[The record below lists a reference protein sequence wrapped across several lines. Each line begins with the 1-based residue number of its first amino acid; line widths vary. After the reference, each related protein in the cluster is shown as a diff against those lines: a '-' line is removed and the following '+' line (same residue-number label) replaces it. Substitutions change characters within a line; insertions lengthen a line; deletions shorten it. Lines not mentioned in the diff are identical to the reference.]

1 MEKKPPGGEPMTLR
15 NQQGLTEAEFLARYD
30 ASRFERPS
38 VSVDMVIF
46 TVTNEEPDD
55 HRRLPDKVLRVLLIK
70 RGDHP
75 HLGSW
80 ALPGGFVNMQEDL
93 DAAAERELQEET
105 GIAGIYLEQLYTWG
119 EVGRDP
125 RTRVISCS
133 YLSLVDA
140 ESLQVRAGDDA
151 ADATWFTLRE
161 TPLQAIRTMTE
172 DGYVLEE
179 RSRLTLRAGAVEV
192 GGVVRVVRLVA
203 GKVRR
208 IERHIEE
215 SNGLAFDHLKI
226 IAYGLERLR
235 TKVEW
240 SDTVFYLM
248 PDRFTMAEL
257 RKVYETILGR
267 ELHAANFRRDVEHMV
282 EETNDVRKEG
292 GHRHAR
298 LFRFNPRWSER

>member
-1 MEKKPPGGEPMTLR
+1 MAVR

-38 VSVDMVIF
+38 VSVDMVIC
-46 TVTNEEPDD
+46 TVTNEVPDDD
-55 HRRLPDKVLRVLLIK
+55 HRKLPDKVLRVLLVK

-75 HLGSW
+75 CLGSW
-80 ALPGGFVNMQEDL
+80 ALPGGFVNMDEDL
-93 DAAAERELQEET
+93 DTAAARELQEET
-105 GIAGIYLEQLYTWG
+105 GITGIYMEQLYTWG

-140 ESLQVRAGDDA
+140 ESLQIRAGDDA
-151 ADATWFTLRE
+151 ADARWFTVRE

-172 DGYVLEE
+172 HGYVLEE
-179 RSRLTLRAGAVEV
+179 RSRLTFRAGAVEV
-192 GGVVRVVRLVA
+192 GGVIRVVRTVT
-203 GKVRR
+203 GKVTRV
-208 IERHIEE
+208 ERQIEE
-215 SNGLAFDHLKI
+215 SAGLAFDHLKI
-226 IAYGLERLR
+226 IDYGLERLR
-235 TKVEW
+235 TKAEW
-240 SDTVFYLM
+240 SDIAFNLM

-267 ELHAANFRRDVEHMV
+267 ELHAANFRRDVGRMV
-282 EETNDVRKEG
+282 EETNDFRQEG
-292 GHRHAR
+292 GHRHAK

>member
-1 MEKKPPGGEPMTLR
+1 MAVR

-38 VSVDMVIF
+38 VSVDMVIC
-46 TVTNEEPDD
+46 TVTNEVPDDD
-55 HRRLPDKVLRVLLIK
+55 HRKLPDKVLRVLLVK

-75 HLGSW
+75 CLGSW
-80 ALPGGFVNMQEDL
+80 ALPGGFVNMDEDL
-93 DAAAERELQEET
+93 DTAAARELQEET
-105 GIAGIYLEQLYTWG
+105 GITGIYMEQLYTWG

-140 ESLQVRAGDDA
+140 ESLQIRAGDDA
-151 ADATWFTLRE
+151 ADARWFTVRE

-172 DGYVLEE
+172 HGYVLEE
-179 RSRLTLRAGAVEV
+179 RSRLTFRAGAVEV
-192 GGVVRVVRLVA
+192 GGVIRVVRTVT
-203 GKVRR
+203 GKVTR
-208 IERHIEE
+208 IERQIEE
-215 SNGLAFDHLKI
+215 SGGLAFDHLKI
-226 IAYGLERLR
+226 IDYGLERLR
-235 TKVEW
+235 TKAEW
-240 SDTVFYLM
+240 SDIAFNLM

-267 ELHAANFRRDVEHMV
+267 ELHAANFRRDVGRMV
-282 EETNDVRKEG
+282 EETNDFRQEG
-292 GHRHAR
+292 GHRHAK